1 MSTISR
7 RTLLVQ
13 SVASAVALSLPAR
26 HAGAADWFRYR
37 EAIVIDGLGGPGG
50 GVNDNPDAGLSDQ
63 EVKDVHES
71 GVTCAHITVGAV
83 GTTAPDTA
91 FMETVRGIAF
101 WEREIDRHPEVMS
114 RVRVAGDITKAK
126 KSKRCGL
133 VYGVQDGVAFET
145 DLERLESLHA
155 LGLRVVQPTY
165 NRRNLLGDGCLE
177 PSNAG
182 LSRNGVTAIERLNDL
197 GILVDLSHCG
207 RQTAA
212 DAIRVSKKP
221 VAFTHTGCQA
231 LSDHPRNRTDAEL
244 RAVAEKGGVCGIYFM
259 PYLSEGRQPTAAD
272 IVRHVEHMV
281 QVAGEDHVS
290 IGTDG
295 NISPTVVDQK
305 YKDAFAKNT
314 RERREAGIGAPW
326 ETEEGYLFA
335 NELNTPRR
343 FATLAMMLADRR
355 HSAARIEKILGGN
368 LLRVFGDTW
377 KG

>member
-1 MSTISR
+1 VSTISR
-7 RTLLVQ
+7 RTMLVQ
-13 SVASAVALSLPAR
+13 SVATAVALSLPAR
-26 HAGAADWFRYR
+26 RTAAADWFRYR

-50 GVNDNPDAGLSDQ
+50 LGREPDAGLSEQ
-63 EVKDVHES
+63 EIKDTHES
-71 GVTCAHITVGAV
+71 GVTCAHVTVGSV

-91 FMETVRGIAF
+91 FMDTVRGIAF
-101 WEREIDRHPEVMS
+101 WEREIDRNPDVLS
-114 RVRVAGDITKAK
+114 RVRTVTDISKAK
-126 KSKRCGL
+126 KARRTGL
-133 VYGVQDGVAFET
+133 IYGVQDGVAFET
-145 DLERLESLHA
+145 DLSRLESLHS

-177 PSNAG
+177 PANAG
-182 LSRNGVTAIERLNDL
+182 LSRTGVTAIERMNEL

-231 LSDHPRNRTDAEL
+231 LADHPRNRTDAEL
-244 RAVAEKGGVCGIYFM
+244 RAVAEKGGVAGIYFM

-272 IVRHVEHMV
+272 IVRHLEHMV

-295 NISPTVVDQK
+295 NISPTVVDDK
-305 YKDAFAKNT
+305 FKERFAKDT
-314 RERREAGIGAPW
+314 RERREAGIAAPW
-326 ETEEGYLFA
+326 ETEAGYLFA
-335 NELNTPRR
+335 SELNTPRR
-343 FATLAMMLADRR
+343 LATLATMLADRR

-368 LLRVFGDTW
+368 LLRVFRETW
-377 KG
+377 RS

>member
-1 MSTISR
+1 MSTMSR
-7 RTLLVQ
+7 RDLLVQ
-13 SVASAVALSLPAR
+13 SVAAAVAVSLPSRRA
-26 HAGAADWFRYR
+26 AAADWFRYR

-50 GVNDNPDAGLSDQ
+50 INHDPAGRLIEQ
-63 EVKDVHES
+63 ELKDTHES
-71 GVTCAHITVGAV
+71 GLTCAHVTVGPV

-91 FMETVRGIAF
+91 FVETVRGIAF
-101 WEREIDRHPEVMS
+101 WEREIDAHPEVLS
-114 RVRVAGDITKAK
+114 RVRTVADIGKAK
-126 KSKRCGL
+126 KARRTGL
-133 VYGVQDGVAFET
+133 IYGVQDGVAFET
-145 DLERLESLHA
+145 DLARLEDLHA

-177 PSNAG
+177 PANAG
-182 LSRNGVTAIERLNDL
+182 LSRTGAEAIERMNAI

-221 VAFTHTGCQA
+221 VAFTHTGCAA
-231 LSDHPRNRTDAEL
+231 LADHPRNRTDAEL
-244 RAVAEKGGVCGIYFM
+244 RAVADKGGVSGIYFM

-272 IVRHVEHMV
+272 IVRHLEHMV

-295 NISPTVVDQK
+295 SISPTTVDQQ

-335 NELNTPRR
+335 ADLNTPRR
-343 FATLAMMLADRR
+343 LATLAMMLADRR
-355 HSAARIEKILGGN
+355 HTATRIEKILGGN
-368 LLRVFGDTW
+368 LLRVFRETW
-377 KG
+377 KS